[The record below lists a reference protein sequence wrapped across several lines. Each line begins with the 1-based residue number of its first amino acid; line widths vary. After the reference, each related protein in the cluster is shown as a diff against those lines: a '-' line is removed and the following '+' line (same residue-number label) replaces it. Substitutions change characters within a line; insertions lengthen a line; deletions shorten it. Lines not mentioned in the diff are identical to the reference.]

1 MAIDEKKLI
10 EELKGWMKCLN
21 KKSGA
26 DNIRYEL
33 LEEVIDLIEEQPK
46 LSLETKTSDKW
57 IPCSKEQPPK
67 PEDRMFQAYIVQKE
81 NVIEPFVADWDGKRW
96 WVEWELE
103 IGTVLAW
110 MPLPEPYK
118 GE

>member
-1 MAIDEKKLI
+1 
-10 EELKGWMKCLN
+10 
-21 KKSGA
+21 
-26 DNIRYEL
+26 
-33 LEEVIDLIEEQPK
+33 
-46 LSLETKTSDKW
+46 
-57 IPCSKEQPPK
+57 
-67 PEDRMFQAYIVQKE
+67 MFQAYIVQKE

-110 MPLPEPYK
+110 MPLPEGYK